1 MMKVSRYTKHIP
13 ISLELIQDG
22 DPKWETHAIKLPGIK
37 NAIRRFFKRGGYE
50 YECLYNPDAP
60 DLIDYLSM
68 SIGEGFGLKE

>member
-1 MMKVSRYTKHIP
+1 MKVSRYTKHIP

-50 YECLYNPDAP
+50 YE
-60 DLIDYLSM
+60 
-68 SIGEGFGLKE
+68 